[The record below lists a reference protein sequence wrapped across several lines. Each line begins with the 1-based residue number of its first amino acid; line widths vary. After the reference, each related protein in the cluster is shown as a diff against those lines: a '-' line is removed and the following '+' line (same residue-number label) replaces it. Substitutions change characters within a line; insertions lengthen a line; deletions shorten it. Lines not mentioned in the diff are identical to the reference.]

1 MVRIGI
7 VGAGAM
13 GAEHAFVFSEMA
25 GAQVVGVFSRSEA
38 RASAV
43 AGSCGATACT
53 DAAALVGSDAVDAID
68 VCTPSRD
75 HAPFVLAALAAGK
88 HVFCETPLALRLDEA
103 RQMRDAARAAG
114 RLLQV
119 GLLMRS
125 IAPYAHVK
133 ALADSGE
140 RGRLLSLTTW
150 RLGSYLRPG
159 SPEHKAH
166 YSDPSTELMTFD
178 LDFAN
183 WLFGAPTRLAAT
195 AAGEARGGP
204 GEITAALAYG
214 GGRCA
219 TVQASGLMPVGSPF
233 MAGFRALFEDAAFEL
248 RNVFQPDGPPQSS
261 FTVSDDRAP
270 PQEVG
275 LAGDNPYAVELR
287 RFVDCIEGRAE
298 PALLDADRAIE
309 ALVLSHATQASLAR
323 GGGTVEVA
331 RWADPGD

>member
-1 MVRIGI
+1 MIRIGI

-13 GAEHAFVFSEMA
+13 GAEHAYVFGEMA
-25 GAQVVGVFSRSEA
+25 DVEVFGVFSRTEA
-38 RASAV
+38 RAAAV
-43 AGSCGATACT
+43 AQSCGAAAFT
-53 DAAALVGSDAVDAID
+53 DAAALIESHAVDAID
-68 VCTPSRD
+68 VCTPSED

-88 HVFCETPLALRLDEA
+88 HVFCETPFALTLDEA

-125 IAPYAHVK
+125 VAPYAHVK
-133 ALADSGE
+133 ALANSGAH
-140 RGRLLSLTTW
+140 GRLLSLSTW

-183 WLFGAPTRLAAT
+183 WLFGPPARLSAS

-204 GEITAALAYG
+204 GEISALLAYAD
-214 GGRCA
+214 GRCA
-219 TVQASGLMPVGSPF
+219 TVQASGLMPAGCPF
-233 MAGFRALFEDAAFEL
+233 MAGFRALFEGAVFEL
-248 RNVFQPDGPPQSS
+248 RNVFRQNGPPLSS
-261 FTVSDDRAP
+261 FTIGDDRSAP
-270 PQEVG
+270 EDVG
-275 LAGDNPYAVELR
+275 LADDNPYAVELR
-287 RFVDCIEGRAE
+287 RFVACIEGRAD

-309 ALVLSHATQASLAR
+309 ALALSHATQASLA
-323 GGGTVEVA
+323 GGGRTLELSGSAEA
-331 RWADPGD
+331 RL